1 MIVQFFVQNVW
12 RHAAENEA
20 FYGVNLF
27 RLVFKVHS
35 NILLTISSKLNYI
48 NHIDAVE
55 KRNKK
60 HHQQITTA
68 MKRQEKDL
76 WA

>member
-1 MIVQFFVQNVW
+1 MIVKFFVQNVW
-12 RHAAENEA
+12 RHAADNEA

-35 NILLTISSKLNYI
+35 NILLTISFKLNCI

-55 KRNKK
+55 KK
-60 HHQQITTA
+60 Q
-68 MKRQEKDL
+68 
-76 WA
+76 